1 MNRTAILLG
10 VVLAAEILAAQASVG
25 RWLYRGQSNQQ
36 QQATPAAPAA
46 QGNEPISIGGE
57 PVVTLTRPRLAQQSK
72 PQFLEAVVLPG
83 VGMNLLQL
91 KAYFPGKGDIPVLT
105 TMDLP
110 DAKKFLETDNDEFG
124 TNSFRI
130 GAAMLLPFANRI
142 RGKLSDDGKTI
153 STTIAGHAFS
163 LPANFR
169 GKNPGA
175 EAHSIHGF
183 IYDAKFEDVK
193 QNNGPIESTVSGV
206 LHAGNFGG
214 RWPSDTDVNLGM
226 TLKNFSI
233 DVYIIAKNV
242 GNEEVPIGISF
253 HPYFEIPSGDRKQVR
268 LHIPADQRV
277 VVNNYDD
284 VFPTGRIVA
293 VKGTPYDFTA
303 PDGAALG
310 DLFLDDCFTDLTRDP
325 DGSATIELIDPASN
339 YGLRVRA
346 LSAHIKAVQVYA
358 PPDKNFVAIEPQFN
372 LADPFNR
379 RIWHDADTGMVTLE
393 PGKATSWHVR
403 LELFTL
409 HR

>member
-1 MNRTAILLG
+1 MNRTAIWLG
-10 VVLAAEILAAQASVG
+10 IVLAAGIMAAQASVG
-25 RWLYRGQSNQQ
+25 RLLGQDQSNPQ
-36 QQATPAAPAA
+36 QQAAPAAPAA

-57 PVVTLTRPRLAQQSK
+57 PVVTLTRPRLPGQSK

-91 KAYFPGKGDIPVLT
+91 KAYFPGKGDIQVLT
-105 TMDLP
+105 TMELP

-153 STTIAGHAFS
+153 STTILGHPFS
-163 LPANFR
+163 LPANFH

-175 EAHSIHGF
+175 ELHSIHGF

-193 QNNGPIESTVSGV
+193 QNNGPIESTVSAILRG
-206 LHAGNFGG
+206 GNFGG
-214 RWPSDTDVNLGM
+214 HWPSDTDVNLGV

-242 GNEEVPIGISF
+242 GNEEDPIGIAF
-253 HPYFEIPSGDRKQVR
+253 HPYFEIPSGDRKQAR
-268 LHIPADQRV
+268 LQIPADQRV

-284 VFPTGRIVA
+284 VFPTGKIVP
-293 VKGTPYDFTA
+293 VEGTPYDFTA

-310 DLFLDDCFTDLTRDP
+310 GLFMDDCFTDLTRDP
-325 DGSATIELIDPASN
+325 DGSATIELMDPASN
-339 YGLRVRA
+339 YGLRIRV
-346 LSAHIKAVQVYA
+346 LSTHVKAVQVYA

-379 RIWHDADTGMVTLE
+379 RIWHGTDTGMVILE
-393 PGKATSWHVR
+393 PGRTTSWHVR